1 MTKSSRAA
9 EIAVV
14 LDETGSMEFLKVEA
28 VSGFNDFLKKQQDSL
43 DGLTRMSVM
52 LFSRVFD
59 EEVFRFAHKHEK
71 LKDIKPLVVGETYQP
86 RGGTP
91 LYDAI
96 GTTID
101 SLKQKYK
108 KGDKVIVF
116 ILSDG
121 EENDSREYDSDQIKE
136 LVKECL
142 DLEWKV
148 IYLGSN
154 ISEMYGRSAKTY
166 AATTLGI
173 PTEDSETFGFVM

>member
-1 MTKSSRAA
+1 M
-9 EIAVV
+9 
-14 LDETGSMEFLKVEA
+14 
-28 VSGFNDFLKKQQDSL
+28 
-43 DGLTRMSVM
+43 
-52 LFSRVFD
+52 
-59 EEVFRFAHKHEK
+59 
-71 LKDIKPLVVGETYQP
+71 
-86 RGGTP
+86 
-91 LYDAI
+91 
-96 GTTID
+96 
-101 SLKQKYK
+101 
-108 KGDKVIVF
+108 F

-173 PTEDSETFGFVM
+173 PTEDSETFVCDARGVAMAYATGAVMTANYMKADDDEEIVVTATVNTKK